1 MRSHNVKFSP
11 WRMKKKFFSGSDIT
25 KFRNKLR
32 WAFYYILDKGKKTIM
47 TVSYFI
53 VFLSFSFF
61 SYFLYFYKL
70 FYDLGFPYP
79 EIDNSRG
86 VRFLQYFTIFYNFP
100 WMNFQVNKISQIYDF
115 FCDFTKLIHA
125 NVFSEYCSGCL
136 TVTVLLSYGN

>member
-1 MRSHNVKFSP
+1 MWSFHLEE
-11 WRMKKKFFSGSDIT
+11 WKKNFFPGLILQSLEINWDELFITFWIRERRPLWQWVISLFFSH
-25 KFRNKLR
+25 
-32 WAFYYILDKGKKTIM
+32 
-47 TVSYFI
+47 
-53 VFLSFSFF
+53 FLSSRI
-61 SYFLYFYKL
+61 FLYFYKL